1 MSVHGQIA
9 HQTSGRV
16 RIDLPAKRGDAAYFS
31 SLSQQM
37 AGLNEVLA
45 VRTNPLT
52 GSLIIEYDGPLDALL
67 HRFDDM
73 AIDILAQPA
82 AAGAGTAAAARDAA
96 TQNSALPYRLVSGRN
111 MHPMVLVGLAFG
123 ALGLVQVVRG
133 QVLVPALS
141 AFWYAARA
149 FRLAKSLKEY

>member
-1 MSVHGQIA
+1 MNVHGQIA

-16 RIDLPAKRGDAAYFS
+16 RIDLPAKRGDTAYFS
-31 SLSQQM
+31 TLSQQI
-37 AGLNEVLA
+37 AGLGEVLA
-45 VRTNPLT
+45 VRTNPIT
-52 GSLIIEYDGPLDALL
+52 GSLIIEYDGPFDALL

-82 AAGAGTAAAARDAA
+82 SARNGAAAATRWAA
-96 TQNSALPYRLVSGRN
+96 EQDSALPFRLVSGRN
-111 MHPMVLVGLAFG
+111 VHPMVLVGLAFG

-149 FRLAKSLKEY
+149 FRLAKA

>member
-9 HQTSGRV
+9 HQTVGRV

-31 SLSQQM
+31 TLSQQI
-37 AGLNEVLA
+37 AGLDEVLA
-45 VRTNPLT
+45 VRTNPIT
-52 GSLIIEYDGPLDALL
+52 GSLIIEYDGPFDALL

-82 AAGAGTAAAARDAA
+82 RTGSVAAARQAA
-96 TQNSALPYRLVSGRN
+96 AQDSALPYRLVSGRTL
-111 MHPMVLVGLAFG
+111 HPMVLVGLAFG
-123 ALGLVQVVRG
+123 ALGLVQVARG

-149 FRLAKSLKEY
+149 FRLAKG

>member
-31 SLSQQM
+31 TLSQQM
-37 AGLNEVLA
+37 AGLDEVLA
-45 VRTNPLT
+45 VRTNPIT
-52 GSLIIEYDGPLDALL
+52 GSLIVEYDGPFDTLL
-67 HRFDDM
+67 RRFDDM
-73 AIDILAQPA
+73 AVDILAQPA
-82 AAGAGTAAAARDAA
+82 AASKVGGSAAGKGGTPAGA
-96 TQNSALPYRLVSGRN
+96 SPLPYRLVSGRQV
-111 MHPMVLVGLAFG
+111 HPMLLVGLAFG

-149 FRLAKSLKEY
+149 FRLAKG